1 MIIGIA
7 GKMGCGKDYICNNIV
22 IPILQKYNCKF
33 LQMSFADQI
42 KVNVM
47 TKNNIP
53 FNDVY
58 VDKNIETR
66 TLLQTEGTELGRD
79 VLGND
84 IWIRY
89 FDNWMKV
96 YKSRGVEHFILTD
109 IRFTNE
115 VEYIKK
121 SGGVLI
127 YINAPKRNYN
137 RLFRESNGDPNIIAK
152 LTNHISECDLDTL
165 PRNHFDIVISNDQS
179 DTLQDSFQDSFQSI
193 NNILSQYL

>member
-66 TLLQTEGTELGRD
+66 TWKGC
-79 VLGND
+79 
-84 IWIRY
+84 
-89 FDNWMKV
+89 
-96 YKSRGVEHFILTD
+96 
-109 IRFTNE
+109 
-115 VEYIKK
+115 
-121 SGGVLI
+121 
-127 YINAPKRNYN
+127 
-137 RLFRESNGDPNIIAK
+137 FR
-152 LTNHISECDLDTL
+152 
-165 PRNHFDIVISNDQS
+165 
-179 DTLQDSFQDSFQSI
+179 
-193 NNILSQYL
+193 

>member
-7 GKMGCGKDYICNNIV
+7 GKMGTGKDYICNNIV
-22 IPILQKYNCKF
+22 IPILEKYNSRF

-47 TKNNIP
+47 TKNNIS

-58 VDKNIETR
+58 IHKNAETR

-79 VLGND
+79 TLGKD

-96 YKSRGVEHFILTD
+96 YKSRGVEHFILSD
-109 IRFTNE
+109 VRFFNE

-121 SGGVLI
+121 SDGILI
-127 YINAPKRNYN
+127 YINAPQRNYD
-137 RLFRESNGDPNIIAK
+137 RLYRESKGDPNIIEK
-152 LTNHISECDLDTL
+152 LSNHISECDLDRL
-165 PRNHFDIVISNDQS
+165 PHNYFDIVIPNDIL
-179 DTLQDSFQDSFQSI
+179 DHHLLQESFQKI
-193 NNILSQYL
+193 NNILSKRL

>member
-7 GKMGCGKDYICNNIV
+7 GKMGTGKDYICNNIV
-22 IPILQKYNCKF
+22 IPILEKYNSKF

-47 TKNNIP
+47 TKNNIS

-58 VDKNIETR
+58 IHKNAETR

-79 VLGND
+79 ILGKD

-96 YKSRGVEHFILTD
+96 YKSRGINHFILND
-109 IRFTNE
+109 VRFLNE

-121 SGGVLI
+121 SGGLLI
-127 YINAPKRNYN
+127 YINAPQRNYN
-137 RLFRESNGDPNIIAK
+137 RLYRESNGDPDIIAK
-152 LTNHISECDLDTL
+152 LSNHISECDLDTL
-165 PRNHFDIVISNDQS
+165 PYNYFDIVVHNDLHHL
-179 DTLQDSFQDSFQSI
+179 LQDSFQNI
-193 NNILSQYL
+193 YNILSKRL